1 MLASPFLYI
10 DLLTQDYTDA
20 GPQQSAL
27 FGLVFMTGMIFSI
40 TGLYRLEAAGSK
52 GNWLFT
58 TQLAFISLAQAFH
71 LDVLIN
77 GESLS
82 SLQSFFEWFRPL
94 SYLFMLVIGTA
105 ILIAGKIKGFA
116 SLAPMLTGTWA
127 PLALWIFTISP
138 QWSTHVAGLI
148 SFTAWFFTGWI
159 IYQNKF
165 SKPESASRQFA

>member
-20 GPQQSAL
+20 GSRQSAL
-27 FGLVFMTGMIFSI
+27 FGMIFMTGMIFSMI
-40 TGLYRLEAAGSK
+40 GLYRLEAAGSK

-58 TQLAFISLAQAFH
+58 IQLAFLSMAQAYH

-82 SLQSFFEWFRPL
+82 NIQTFFEWFRPL

-105 ILIAGKIKGFA
+105 ILIAGKIKGFG
-116 SLAPMLTGTWA
+116 SFAPLLTGAWA
-127 PLALWIFTISP
+127 PLALWVFTISP

-159 IYQNKF
+159 IYQHKI
-165 SKPESASRQFA
+165 SKQVKSVQQFA